1 MEIKQNP
8 FSFYD
13 FLGYFVP
20 GSIFIYFA
28 LGVSAH
34 ALPEINIYSTIS
46 GNTKLNG
53 AELYA
58 PLILAAYIIG
68 HLISFISAVTIERYS
83 TWMYGY
89 PSKALLNLPRP
100 NYFSASSRPIR
111 RSIIRMLVFLVI
123 LPVSIIDLVLLKI
136 FKLGELLNKPLD
148 PLLIKIINK
157 RMIDLL
163 SKHAGIK
170 SPGDG
175 VTANN
180 SDFFRYMYHYALEN
194 APNHVSKMQNYV
206 ALYGLL
212 RSITLC
218 SVIVFWVAVW
228 HLIYS
233 SACITIAAITLA
245 PIMLVTYMFYMAFIK
260 FYRRFSLE
268 AMMAASVAY
277 AASPN

>member
-20 GSIFIYFA
+20 GSIFIYFVI
-28 LGVSAH
+28 GISAH
-34 ALPEINIYSTIS
+34 ALPEINIYSKLS
-46 GNTKLNG
+46 ENTNLNG

-58 PLILAAYIIG
+58 PLILAAYIAG
-68 HLISFISAVTIERYS
+68 HLISFVSAVTIEKYS

-89 PSKALLNLPRP
+89 PSKVLLNLPRP
-100 NYFSASSRPIR
+100 NYFDASSRPIR
-111 RSIIRMLVFLVI
+111 RSIIRVFVFLI
-123 LPVSIIDLVLLKI
+123 IFPISIIDVVLIKTL
-136 FKLGELLNKPLD
+136 KLGELLNKPLD

-170 SPGDG
+170 SPGEG

-212 RSITLC
+212 RAITLC
-218 SVIVFWVAVW
+218 SVIVFWVAAW

-233 SACITIAAITLA
+233 SASMTTAAITLTL
-245 PIMLVTYMFYMAFIK
+245 IMLITYLFYMAFIK